1 MPNFDLPDNPSIM
14 PILMTRSRVRAW
26 SVAAALLLCVIG
38 GRATAGPL
46 AIEIVGGG
54 ANQIPITVVPFA
66 GEERFTQRIGQI
78 ISADL
83 QRSGLFKLGS
93 VGSVRPLPAEPAE
106 INYRYWKNE
115 GTETMVI
122 GSVIERANGSAEV
135 RFR

>member
-46 AIEIVGGG
+46 
-54 ANQIPITVVPFA
+54 A